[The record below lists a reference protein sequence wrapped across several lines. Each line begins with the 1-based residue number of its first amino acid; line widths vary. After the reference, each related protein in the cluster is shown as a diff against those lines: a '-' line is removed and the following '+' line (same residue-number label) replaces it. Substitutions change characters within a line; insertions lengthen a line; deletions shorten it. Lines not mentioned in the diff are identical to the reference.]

1 MIIKEN
7 QLKKLREEYKDK
19 TIVFAIG
26 TFDMLHYEHVR
37 YLNRAKALGDILV
50 VAVKDDE
57 SARLKGNNR
66 PIVSQDQRLYLIDN
80 LACVDYCF
88 LTTHHDVT
96 KITDTLNIQLDY
108 DTLNWWQILYKSFE
122 KLKPD
127 ILYCEQNKALAPS
140 RNAISKIFGTKVVT
154 CKRTA
159 IVSTTKLI
167 DKIKNID
174 NN

>member
-7 QLKKLREEYKDK
+7 QLKTLREKYKDK

-50 VAVKDDE
+50 VAVKDDA
-57 SARLKGNNR
+57 SARLKASNR
-66 PIVSQDQRLYLIDN
+66 PIVAQDQRLYLIDN
-80 LACVDYCF
+80 LSCVDYCF
-88 LTTHHDVT
+88 LTSRHDIS
-96 KITDTLNIQLDY
+96 KITDTLNISLD
-108 DTLNWWQILYKSFE
+108 DSTLNWWQILYKSFE
-122 KLKPD
+122 SLRPD
-127 ILYCEQNKALAPS
+127 ILYCEQNKTLAPS
-140 RNAISKIFGTKVVT
+140 RNAISKIFGTKIVT
-154 CKRTA
+154 CKRTT